1 MHVSLSQ
8 HYSCYCRSC
17 QPDLSTAA
25 SVSLCPQALLTSNQG
40 LCYMLQSTQPQLWS
54 AKGYA
59 VWSLTASSDLI
70 FPYSSYLHSTKAESW
85 PDCCSSYSPGPGPS
99 YSQSLLGMLV
109 LSKAGFEC
117 PPWRSSLHPI
127 LGGLFLPVQPEKAF
141 HTYMST
147 HFCGPQTID
156 CHQCLARAV
165 TAAPRTGSAACCIS
179 PNGHWEK

>member
-109 LSKAGFEC
+109 LSNV
-117 PPWRSSLHPI
+117 P
-127 LGGLFLPVQPEKAF
+127 LGGAASTLFWVDSSYQYSPRR
-141 HTYMST
+141 HST
-147 HFCGPQTID
+147 PTC
-156 CHQCLARAV
+156 
-165 TAAPRTGSAACCIS
+165 PRTFVV
-179 PNGHWEK
+179 HKL